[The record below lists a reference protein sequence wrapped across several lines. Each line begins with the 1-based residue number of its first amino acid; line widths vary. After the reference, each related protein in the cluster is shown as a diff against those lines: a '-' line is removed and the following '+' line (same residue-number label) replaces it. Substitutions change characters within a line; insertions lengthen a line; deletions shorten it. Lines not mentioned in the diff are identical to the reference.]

1 MPGSNQLTGKYA
13 RIALK
18 MLSRVT
24 RILMKNDIPYI
35 LEAGTLLGVIR
46 ENRLLPWDN
55 DLDLT
60 VTKQQERKLL
70 SIIPKF
76 RWLGYKVS
84 VKRYQRDLKYFQA
97 GEVRI
102 VKIKSLSFP
111 FFKTNVVLDI
121 FIKKLIGDE
130 YYWTVGVKK
139 PVLKSVP
146 RRFYEN
152 LDLIKFQNEP
162 YSVPQDHVGYLKEH
176 YGDWKT
182 PVKKW
187 NFKFDDNSVREK
199 LYDE

>member
-1 MPGSNQLTGKYA
+1 MPGANKLTGKYA

-24 RILMKNDIPYI
+24 RIFMDNNIPYI

-60 VTKQQERKLL
+60 VTKLQEAKLL
-70 SIIPKF
+70 SILNKI

-84 VKRYQRDLKYFQA
+84 IKRYKKDLKYFKKD
-97 GEVRI
+97 EIRI
-102 VKIKSLSFP
+102 IKIKSISFP
-111 FFKTNVVLDI
+111 LFKTNVVCDI
-121 FIKKLIGDE
+121 FIKKLIDDE

-146 RRFYEN
+146 RRFYEE
-152 LDLIKFQNEP
+152 LTAIQFQNET
-162 YSVPQDHVGYLKEH
+162 YSVPTDYKDYLTEH
-176 YGDWKT
+176 YGDWQT
-182 PVKKW
+182 PVKEW
-187 NFKFDDNSVREK
+187 NFKFDDRSVKEK
-199 LYDE
+199 LYKE